1 MRLAR
6 MQAGRLRYIGS
17 SGLNLA
23 VKVHK
28 ETKSVFFH
36 QTSRRSYDEKA
47 GGRGS
52 EGEVHVSQLVCSSR
66 LGPEQIHTSR
76 RGLLCICQ
84 SHLDGLFFSQWRFHS
99 LLFTTL

>member
-28 ETKSVFFH
+28 ETKSVFF
-36 QTSRRSYDEKA
+36 SIKL
-47 GGRGS
+47 RG
-52 EGEVHVSQLVCSSR
+52 EATMKKQEV
-66 LGPEQIHTSR
+66 GAR
-76 RGLLCICQ
+76 RGRCMSLSLCAPRASDRSRYTRHGVDCCA
-84 SHLDGLFFSQWRFHS
+84 SAS
-99 LLFTTL
+99 LI

>member
-28 ETKSVFFH
+28 ETKSVF
-36 QTSRRSYDEKA
+36 SIKL
-47 GGRGS
+47 RG
-52 EGEVHVSQLVCSSR
+52 EATMKKQEV
-66 LGPEQIHTSR
+66 GAR
-76 RGLLCICQ
+76 RGRCVSLCLCAPRA
-84 SHLDGLFFSQWRFHS
+84 SDRSRYTRHGVDCCASAS
-99 LLFTTL
+99 LI